1 MNLFLNTHQ
10 ELLASLLRHNVDFI
24 IIGGFAVIFHGYQ
37 RTTGDV
43 DIWIKP
49 DNENK
54 TRLLKALESFGVAP
68 DALQELALLDFQQHL
83 AFHIGKEPEKI
94 EFLTHIS
101 GVNYDEADLQKVTA
115 DIDQLK
121 IPFLHYHHLVL
132 SKLNTGRLRDKA
144 DIEELQKV
152 NMFKKK

>member
-1 MNLFLNTHQ
+1 MNLFIHTHQ
-10 ELLASLLRHNVDFI
+10 ELLASLLHNDVDFI
-24 IIGGFAVIFHGYQ
+24 IIGGFAVIFHGYH

-43 DIWIKP
+43 DIWLKP

-54 TRLLKALESFGVAP
+54 TRLLKALESFGIVSE
-68 DALQELALLDFQQHL
+68 ALQELAALDFQQHL

-94 EFLTHIS
+94 EFLTYII
-101 GVNYDEADLQKVTA
+101 GVTFDEADLQKVTA

-132 SKLNTGRLRDKA
+132 SKLNTGRLQDLA
-144 DIEELQKV
+144 DVEELQKIAR
-152 NMFKKK
+152 NKK